1 MKRPLCM
8 VCLLF
13 AAAVAV
19 CVYLSLPE
27 RGTPQGAADAA
38 GTIPADVQIKPAVPQ
53 GTAVRGERVRLSG
66 QVYQC
71 RSYEDRIVLWL
82 KKIAVSGMETGTAL
96 PGITLKDFCIC
107 YCEKTTTPQLG
118 SVVCVEGT
126 PDAFSSARNPG
137 EFDAARYYWTQGVA
151 FCLKNARLLSASES
165 HTPFQAALFG
175 VRQYAGALLADYMP
189 EREAG
194 VLSAMLLGDKTS
206 LDDGIRSL
214 YGKSGIAHILAISGL
229 HISLLGA
236 LLYRV
241 LKRMGMPLR
250 FSMALCCAFL
260 VSYGM
265 MTGMGTS
272 TLRASVMFMIGIN
285 AERVRRTNDMKTALA
300 VSMAVQLLKNPRLIM
315 TAAFQLSFG
324 AVAGIAWLAPALVK
338 LCTYCLSWKKNR
350 LLKPVRAFLTCL
362 AVSLTTLPILLAH
375 QYEYAVYGV
384 FFNLLVLPSVSVLLP
399 AGFLLVFSAMAADGC
414 AMGGQLLSAAG
425 ASAGETVEGMLLTAA
440 EGVLRFTGGL
450 ANAAANAAAF
460 CCRVILSLYERGSR
474 LVSVI
479 PGNLLRGRP
488 QNIRIAAYA
497 AMLIGVVGWVELCRW
512 KTEDRQ
518 KADGRQKA
526 GDGRKGNVG
535 GKTESVRRGS
545 GGSARLR
552 GFLGLGWL
560 VLALFLLLVPVKRGL
575 TITMLDVGQGDGI
588 CMEQNPGHAILVDC
602 GSSDQKGLFENRIMP
617 FLKYRGIYELDA
629 VFLSHLDADHVSAV
643 YDLLEAM
650 GAEQIKVRQIV
661 VGQEI
666 PRDDAYEKLLAAA
679 KEARVPLYFMRT
691 GEVYAWG
698 DCRLTCL
705 GPSDETGRA
714 GDRNVCSLVL
724 RLDYGDFQALFMGDA
739 DAQASLA
746 AVRVMDADMPQD
758 TVELLKVGHHGS
770 RYSTSEEFLK
780 LVSPRIALISAGA
793 DNSYGHPHEETL
805 LRLYEQGCDSYQTP
819 ECGAITIRIDGK
831 GMRVKTFLSG
841 EK

>member
-1 MKRPLCM
+1 M